1 MNLGIAGKSALV
13 TAASRGLGRACALAL
28 AREGVKVT
36 IMARRADVLEN
47 TARDIAASTGN
58 PVGIVAG
65 DVTRDEDR
73 RQALA
78 VCPAPDILIANVGG
92 APPGNWQEWS
102 RTDWLEA
109 VDGTLVAPV
118 ELIRATLPGM
128 RGRKFG
134 RIVCITSALVKAP
147 NLTLALGN
155 AARSGLTNFVGAL
168 SRQVAADNVT
178 INCLLPGPFD
188 TDRVQVT
195 LAATAKAEGIG
206 VEEARARRAAA
217 NPAKRFGNPA
227 EFGDYCAFLCSAQAG
242 YITGQNLVIDG
253 GNFPGML

>member
-13 TAASRGLGRACALAL
+13 TAASRGLGRACAFSL

-36 IMARRADVLEN
+36 IMARRAELVEA
-47 TARDIAASTGN
+47 TAREIAAATGA
-58 PVGIVAG
+58 PVGAVVG
-65 DVTRDEDR
+65 DVTKDEDR
-73 RQALA
+73 RKALA
-78 VCPAPDILIANVGG
+78 ACPAPDILIANVGG

-109 VDGTLVAPV
+109 MDGTLVAPV
-118 ELIRATLPGM
+118 ELIRAALPGM
-128 RGRKFG
+128 RARKFG
-134 RIVCITSALVKAP
+134 RIVCITSAVVKAP

-168 SRQVAADNVT
+168 ARQVAADNVT
-178 INCLLPGPFD
+178 LNCLLPGPFD
-188 TDRVQVT
+188 TDRVRVT
-195 LAATAKAEGIG
+195 LGATAKVEGIS

-217 NPAKRFGNPA
+217 NPAKRFGDPA
-227 EFGDYCAFLCSAQAG
+227 EFGDCCAYLCSAQAG
-242 YITGQNLVIDG
+242 YLTGQNLVLDG